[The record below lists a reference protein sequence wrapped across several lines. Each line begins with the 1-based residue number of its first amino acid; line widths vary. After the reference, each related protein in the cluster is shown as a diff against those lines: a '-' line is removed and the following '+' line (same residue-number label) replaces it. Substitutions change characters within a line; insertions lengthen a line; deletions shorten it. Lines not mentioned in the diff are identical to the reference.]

1 MHLLLDSASVP
12 EAEKACS
19 WGWVEGITTN
29 PILLARSDLPP
40 AKTLERLAGLTS
52 GPVFYQL
59 TSVYLEGML
68 AEAQRASTILGD
80 QLVLKILPTPAGFQA
95 VARLSENYS
104 CAVTAVFSPAQ
115 ALVAE
120 AAGARF
126 VILYYHRALA
136 SMPEGEAAR
145 LVGDCVT
152 ALAGSETHLLA
163 ASIKS
168 SQEVVAL
175 RRAGVEYLTLPFP
188 VLEALPNH
196 PLSEQAAQD
205 FQRDGSGL

>member
-1 MHLLLDSASVP
+1 MPLLLDSALVS
-12 EAEKACS
+12 EAETACR

-29 PILLARSDLPP
+29 PLLLARSGLPP
-40 AKTLERLAGLTS
+40 AKTLELLAGLTS

-59 TSVYLEGML
+59 TAPHLEGML
-68 AEAQRASTILGD
+68 EEAQRASVILGD

-95 VARLSENYS
+95 VARLSENIS

-126 VILYYHRALA
+126 VILYYHRALV
-136 SMPEGEAAR
+136 SLPEGEAAR
-145 LVGDCVT
+145 LVEDCVA
-152 ALAGSETHLLA
+152 ALAAGETRLLA

-168 SQEVVAL
+168 GQEVIKL
-175 RRAGVEYLTLPFP
+175 RRAGVEYFTLPFS
-188 VLEALPNH
+188 VLESLPNH

-205 FQRDGSGL
+205 FDRDGVGL